1 MAHVAGRLKAAGL
14 NLKGW
19 GAGLGR
25 GVLGFALPPTCS
37 ACGAVVGEAGGLCG
51 PCWSGLAFITRPY
64 CERTGVPM
72 ADALPDPTR
81 PGAPLIS
88 AAALADPPAFD
99 RARAAVEFTDVA
111 RGMVHNLKYAD
122 RLELAGPMARL
133 MAQAGRELIAEAD
146 IIVPVPLHP
155 LRLWRRRFNQAA
167 LLARRLAPA
176 EGAQGSEKGSEKGR
190 AKVRTDLLRRR
201 RVTTSQTRLSRTER
215 HANVAGAFSPCGDAA
230 SVLPGQR
237 VLLVD
242 DVATTGATLDACARA
257 LRRAGAAHVD
267 ALTFARVVDFG

>member
-1 MAHVAGRLKAAGL
+1 MAGVAGRLKAAGL
-14 NLKGW
+14 HVKGW

-37 ACGAVVGEAGGLCG
+37 ACGTVVGEAAGLCG

-176 EGAQGSEKGSEKGR
+176 ESV
-190 AKVRTDLLRRR
+190 KVRTDLLRRR

-215 HANVAGAFSPCGDAA
+215 HANVASAFASCGDAA